1 MFVCNFLFI
10 RYFIRHFI
18 RYFWVSIVAFLRQY
32 NLVDGGDTMLWVSYL
47 GQYVHFLH

>member
-10 RYFIRHFI
+10 RYFIR
-18 RYFWVSIVAFLRQY
+18 YFLGFSCRIFGDKY
-32 NLVDGGDTMLWVSYL
+32 NLVDDVDTMLWVSYV